1 MFVGSIFHIRIAIAS
16 QVGGN
21 GGGSRRRTSLCDF
34 RCQFSFIFG
43 SICGNKQVMKKRGAV
58 SAFCMHLLINPTLPA
73 LHRVPLPSVRNST
86 LKLAL
91 ARLAGRDAPVPD

>member
-1 MFVGSIFHIRIAIAS
+1 MLVEMAVTVVAEPHSVISGVNFLFP
-16 QVGGN
+16 
-21 GGGSRRRTSLCDF
+21 
-34 RCQFSFIFG
+34 FG
-43 SICGNKQVMKKRGAV
+43 SICRNKKVTKKHGGV

-91 ARLAGRDAPVPD
+91 VRLVGWDAPVPD